1 MSEKMSTERA
11 AEILDPKHQEG
22 YESLAIVEEACQ
34 MGRDALL
41 LRIPR
46 SPYKKGCCESRA
58 ALTKRAL
65 LVRTAVPATTCTA
78 TSTNRTS
85 AAATAGRPFCGRMKY
100 ERQERIQ
107 ALPISAQPYEES

>member
-11 AEILDPKHQEG
+11 AEILDPNHREG

-46 SPYKKGCCESRA
+46 SPYKKGFACPNCGSSDYLYSYFDKPNKCCG
-58 ALTKRAL
+58 
-65 LVRTAVPATTCTA
+65 
-78 TSTNRTS
+78 N
-85 AAATAGRPFCGRMKY
+85 CG
-100 ERQERIQ
+100 Q
-107 ALPISAQPYEES
+107 AILWEDEI

>member
-11 AEILDPKHQEG
+11 AKILDPKHRES

-46 SPYKKGCCESRA
+46 SPYK
-58 ALTKRAL
+58 KRAL